1 MEQLLRNLKLKSL
14 GLCLLVTAGNSL
26 ADEVTITDVSVR
38 QTAPDTYHFSVTLK
52 HADTGW
58 DHYANRWEVVGEDG
72 TLFGTRVLHH
82 PHVNEQPFT
91 RSLSNVA
98 IPSEVSKVLIRA
110 YDSQHGLSPQEFPV
124 TLSK

>member
-1 MEQLLRNLKLKSL
+1 MEQRLRHLKLKSL
-14 GLCLLVTAGNSL
+14 GLCLLLTAGNSL
-26 ADEVTITDVSVR
+26 ADEVEITDVSVR
-38 QTAPDTYHFSVTLK
+38 QTAPDTYYFSVTLK

-58 DHYANRWEVVGEDG
+58 DHYANRWEVVGKDG

-91 RSLSNVA
+91 RSLSNVT
-98 IPSEVSKVLIRA
+98 IPSEVSEVLIRA
-110 YDSQHGLSPQEFPV
+110 NDSQHGLSPEEFRV